1 MSNRALWIDRRTSRR
16 VPGRPRWSLL
26 FVVETWAVFAVL
38 AGLLCEST
46 ALAQK
51 SKTDGCLT
59 DPTCRA
65 SYQKALS
72 QYDEGR
78 FDEALANFQS
88 AYQRRQMPWLLVN
101 IGRAAQRLGRPA
113 EAIQY
118 YERYKKAEPN
128 IDPENEKRINKY
140 IEQARALLEQ
150 TPEQPTMPGV
160 VKPSEPPALDKTKPS
175 EPPKPDSGVTGL
187 TAQGGTPTDTPA
199 AKPIYKKWWFWTI
212 IGGVVVAGVVTG
224 AVVGATANKS
234 PPPEPFLPDDP
245 VYMPTF

>member
-16 VPGRPRWSLL
+16 VPGRPGRSLRFLVEILAAFVVVASLL
-26 FVVETWAVFAVL
+26 
-38 AGLLCEST
+38 GEST

-59 DPTCRA
+59 DPTCRT

-78 FDEALANFQS
+78 FDEALANFQA

-101 IGRAAQRLGRPA
+101 IGRAAQRLGRPS

-150 TPEQPTMPGV
+150 TPEQPTMTGTPKPGETPAV
-160 VKPSEPPALDKTKPS
+160 DKPKQP

-187 TAQGGTPTDTPA
+187 TAQGGTQTDTPA

-224 AVVGATANKS
+224 AVVGATASKS

-245 VYMPTF
+245 VYTPSF

>member
-1 MSNRALWIDRRTSRR
+1 MSNRASWTDRAS
-16 VPGRPRWSLL
+16 SLL
-26 FVVETWAVFAVL
+26 ARIVLAFVVAEL
-38 AGLLCEST
+38 ALARP

-65 SYQKALS
+65 SYQKAID
-72 QYDEGR
+72 QFDAGKYDEA
-78 FDEALANFQS
+78 FANFQS

-101 IGRAAQRLGRPA
+101 IGRTAQRLGRPA

-128 IDPENEKRINKY
+128 IDAETEKRINRY

-150 TPEQPTMPGV
+150 TPEQQALPNKPAEPSTE
-160 VKPSEPPALDKTKPS
+160 VKPAEP
-175 EPPKPDSGVTGL
+175 
-187 TAQGGTPTDTPA
+187 
-199 AKPIYKKWWFWTI
+199 AKPPGSDDALQHSLAAQPADKPASQPVYKKWWFWTI
-212 IGGVVVAGVVTG
+212 IGVAVAGGVAG
-224 AVVGATANKS
+224 AVAGATLSKS

-245 VYMPTF
+245 IYMPTF

>member
-1 MSNRALWIDRRTSRR
+1 MSNRALWIDRRTSHR
-16 VPGRPRWSLL
+16 VPGRPGRSL
-26 FVVETWAVFAVL
+26 FVVVRAWAVFVVL
-38 AGLLCEST
+38 GCLLGESA

-78 FDEALANFQS
+78 FDEALANFQA

-150 TPEQPTMPGV
+150 TPEQPTMPAV
-160 VKPSEPPALDKTKPS
+160 AKPSETPTVATPPEA
-175 EPPKPDSGVTGL
+175 PKPDSGVTGL
-187 TAQGGTPTDTPA
+187 TAQGGTKTDTPA

-212 IGGVVVAGVVTG
+212 IGGVVVAGAVTG
-224 AVVGATANKS
+224 AVVGATASKS